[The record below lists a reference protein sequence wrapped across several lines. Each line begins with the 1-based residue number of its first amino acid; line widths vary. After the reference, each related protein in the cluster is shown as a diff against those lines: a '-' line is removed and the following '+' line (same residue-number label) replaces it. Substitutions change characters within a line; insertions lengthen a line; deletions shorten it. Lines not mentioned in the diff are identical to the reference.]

1 MEAPNDIDNSVVI
14 IIFKKKLITI
24 TRLLSVKKEIH
35 DSSKNNNLYSFIITK
50 KKEFD
55 YFFIAP
61 FSLKALET
69 IPISKFLVFFV
80 CSTCCLYVILI
91 WPFIL

>member
-1 MEAPNDIDNSVVI
+1 MEAPNDIDNSIVT

-35 DSSKNNNLYSFIITK
+35 DSSKNNNFFSIVIK
-50 KKEFD
+50 KKKFD

-61 FSLKALET
+61 FSLKALEIT
-69 IPISKFLVFFV
+69 SLPISKFLVFFV
-80 CSTCCLYVILI
+80 CSICCLYVILI
-91 WPFIL
+91 